1 MVNFLQEPIIV
12 LTPQIL
18 RNQAQRKRLEAEE
31 IKKGKISHF
40 AFDAVFSLLC
50 AADKYEQDAFDLELK
65 IREKKEKILQP
76 IDILAFAVQEK
87 EAEVNSINSQWYKI
101 YSDSGYDFKHPNVI
115 AIREK
120 IHLARELLL
129 EAQANYLIA
138 KDNVDK

>member
-1 MVNFLQEPIIV
+1 MVNFLQEQIIV

-18 RNQAQRKRLEAEE
+18 CNQAQRKRLEAEE

-40 AFDAVFSLLC
+40 ACDAVSSLLSE
-50 AADKYEQDAFDLELK
+50 AERYEQDAFDLESK
-65 IREKKEKILQP
+65 IKDRKGKVFQP

-87 EAEVNSINSQWYKI
+87 EIEFNSINSQWNKI

-115 AIREK
+115 AIRKK

-138 KDNVDK
+138 KYNADK